1 MSVKKYVG
9 KVVSTKMQSTVVV
22 AVELPKRHPIY
33 NKLIKNT
40 KRLKAHCDMPIE
52 SGTMVEVAETKPYSK
67 QVAFKVVREV
77 KEK

>member
-9 KVVSTKMQSTVVV
+9 KVVSTKMQSTIVV
-22 AVELPKRHPIY
+22 AVELPKKHPIY

-40 KRLKAHCDMPIE
+40 KRLKAHYDIPVE
-52 SGTMVEVAETKPYSK
+52 LGAMVEIIETKPYSK
-67 QVAFKVVREV
+67 QVAFKVAREV

>member
-9 KVVSTKMQSTVVV
+9 KVVSAKMQATVVV

-33 NKLIKNT
+33 NKLTKNT
-40 KRLKAHCDMPIE
+40 KRLKAHCDMPVE
-52 SGTMVEVAETKPYSK
+52 LGAVVEVVETKPYSK
-67 QVAFKVVREV
+67 QVAFKVEREV

>member
-40 KRLKAHCDMPIE
+40 KKLKAHCDTPVE
-52 SGTMVEVAETKPYSK
+52 LGVVVEVIETKPYSK

>member
-40 KRLKAHCDMPIE
+40 KKLKVHCDLPVE
-52 SGTMVEVAETKPYSK
+52 LGAVVEVIETKPYSK
-67 QVAFKVVREV
+67 QVAFKILREV